1 MPSVMSEALI
11 VILLLLANGVFA
23 MSEIAI
29 VSARRARLQQWA
41 SAGNIKARVALE
53 LANAPN
59 QFLSTIQIGITL
71 TGILAGAYGGATIA
85 RELAARLEDVA
96 FLAPYRHIIALG
108 FVVLSITY
116 ASLIIGELVPKRLAL
131 HSPERIAAAVAPA
144 MRALSRLASP
154 IVLLLSLSTDA
165 VLRVLGVRPSVEP
178 PVTEEEIRLLLEQ
191 GAQAG
196 TLEAAEQAMVERVFR
211 LGDRRV
217 SGVMTPHTEIVWLD
231 CDASPDEIR
240 RTVTESVHS
249 RFLVAEGTLDNVIG
263 VVHAKDLLARAFV
276 GQPIDLMALVQQ
288 PLYVPES
295 MPALRVLELFKQ
307 SGTHLA
313 LVVDEYGGIQG
324 LVTPSDILEA
334 IVGDIPSAEEL
345 GDLQAVQ
352 REDGSWLL
360 DGMLSVDEF
369 KELFHLRVLPG
380 EEHGVYQTLAGFVI
394 MQLGRIPT
402 VADHFEWQGLRFEV
416 VDMDGNRI
424 DKVLVAPLPPPRGEA
439 EAEP

>member
-1 MPSVMSEALI
+1 MSEVFI

-29 VSARRARLQQWA
+29 ISARKARLQQLA
-41 SAGNIKARVALE
+41 NAGDRKALVALE

-59 QFLSTIQIGITL
+59 HFLSTIQIGITL
-71 TGILAGAYGGATIA
+71 IGILAGAYGGAAIA
-85 RELAARLEDVA
+85 RELAAGMEDVP
-96 FLAPYRHIIALG
+96 FIAPYRHGIALG
-108 FVVLSITY
+108 IVVVSITY
-116 ASLIIGELVPKRLAL
+116 VSLIVGELVPKRLAL
-131 HSPERIAAAVAPA
+131 NSPERIAAAVAPA

-154 IVLLLSLSTDA
+154 AVHLLSLSTDA
-165 VLRVLGVRPSVEP
+165 VLRLLGVRPSEEP

-196 TLEAAEQAMVERVFR
+196 MFEAAEQAMVERVFR

-217 SGVMTPHTEIVWLD
+217 SSVMTPRTEIVWLD
-231 CDASPDEIR
+231 RDASLEEIC

-249 RFLVAEGTLDNVIG
+249 RFLVAQGTIDNVVG
-263 VVHAKDLLARAFV
+263 VVHAKDLLARTFE
-276 GQPIDLMALVQQ
+276 GQPIDLMALLQQ

-313 LVVDEYGGIQG
+313 LVVDEYGGVQG

-334 IVGDIPSAEEL
+334 IVGDIPSVAEL
-345 GDLQAVQ
+345 GEPQAVQ

-369 KELFHLRVLPG
+369 KEIFDLSALPG
-380 EEHGVYQTLAGFVI
+380 EDQGVYQTLAGFVI
-394 MQLGRIPT
+394 MQLGRIPA

-424 DKVLVAPLPPPRGEA
+424 DKVLVMLVPPPVSETDIEA
-439 EAEP
+439 